1 MAIKNYTTTINANKT
16 ISEIQ
21 EILSKHGATAIMTG
35 YNNGEI
41 TDLAFKIITPNGEL
55 CIKLPANIDRVLQV
69 LHNQKKKNNQI
80 KDTRE
85 QATKVAWRIIKDWV
99 DSQMAILE
107 TEMVEMEEIF
117 LPYIV
122 NNDGQTLYESFKN
135 NQMLLN
141 EKNKSDV

>member
-1 MAIKNYTTTINANKT
+1 
-16 ISEIQ
+16 
-21 EILSKHGATAIMTG
+21 MTG